1 MNTSVSRGEHEAQML
16 LRIFKAQES
25 AKDLG
30 KPFTWDEL
38 RARLLKS
45 KPACAAC
52 MPGMF
57 KFLKKFGGGMLA
69 RTEAFIKSSAGSS
82 RQLGPDFFEHLSLD
96 PKPQTQNPC
105 VMFRHALL
113 VAGYTCPI
121 DKFLNA
127 SDVKKLFA
135 KDFMPDNIAANA
147 MMGEIDS
154 LIKATFP
161 TEHPHKSEIDQLQV
175 AFERNLV
182 MVALQKKHKDL
193 PDLADLNECAI
204 ALCSGIEKATGGTV
218 ALHHME
224 GQRSIIC
231 FVYHCKGRPGT
242 SVPLLSSL
250 KFARFAFGF
259 GSRTFSFSITI
270 PPSFE
275 RKKIAQRQMREYDES
290 GNLKNPAVL
299 LEEKGF
305 SVGKYVVR
313 KKDKVLGQISAISA
327 DKVTLEVD
335 GDFYRVSWEG
345 FVSGQWK
352 VTDAPAEKEPID
364 LKACSPS
371 DSLEVETQIC
381 KGRILQKLCELERK
395 HADCL
400 EKIRVYSKPRSVEA
414 SQPVNVGKMVLVPS
428 TLRIE
433 CVRDYDPFE
442 GHGGICLGLCGAENA
457 TFFLQPTCI
466 PPAEDRP
473 GFIAPFWMVK
483 GTPDPEMANC
493 KVAPLV
499 AGTDRNDS
507 LSKIPVLKNFKAL
520 KEGDVLLQHVAP
532 KVVEL
537 EALESLPK
545 RRRAKGA

>member
-1 MNTSVSRGEHEAQML
+1 MDAAVKNEVAQAIKAAEEGGLVKGVSQIMTVLQKHNLVREQILEPGVVGTHPENRDGFGISALDTHSLLQSISEIGFDERQCNAICVEVSSSTLDKAYSFNAELVRQSMGLLPPIPRGTLRYLSLSCSHTNAALRCLIAGSPSKSETLSLDGRLHLGRASSLDPMLGKACREGIKWKVVNSEVDLEFPSFSALVQASMNTSVSRGEHEAQML

-218 ALHHME
+218 
-224 GQRSIIC
+224 
-231 FVYHCKGRPGT
+231 
-242 SVPLLSSL
+242 LSTKWKASE
-250 KFARFAFGF
+250 A
-259 GSRTFSFSITI
+259 S
-270 PPSFE
+270 
-275 RKKIAQRQMREYDES
+275 
-290 GNLKNPAVL
+290 
-299 LEEKGF
+299 
-305 SVGKYVVR
+305 
-313 KKDKVLGQISAISA
+313 SASCTTA
-327 DKVTLEVD
+327 KA
-335 GDFYRVSWEG
+335 
-345 FVSGQWK
+345 
-352 VTDAPAEKEPID
+352 APAPPC
-364 LKACSPS
+364 LCS
-371 DSLEVETQIC
+371 V
-381 KGRILQKLCELERK
+381 
-395 HADCL
+395 H
-400 EKIRVYSKPRSVEA
+400 
-414 SQPVNVGKMVLVPS
+414 
-428 TLRIE
+428 
-433 CVRDYDPFE
+433 
-442 GHGGICLGLCGAENA
+442 
-457 TFFLQPTCI
+457 
-466 PPAEDRP
+466 
-473 GFIAPFWMVK
+473 
-483 GTPDPEMANC
+483 
-493 KVAPLV
+493 
-499 AGTDRNDS
+499 
-507 LSKIPVLKNFKAL
+507 
-520 KEGDVLLQHVAP
+520 
-532 KVVEL
+532 
-537 EALESLPK
+537 
-545 RRRAKGA
+545 